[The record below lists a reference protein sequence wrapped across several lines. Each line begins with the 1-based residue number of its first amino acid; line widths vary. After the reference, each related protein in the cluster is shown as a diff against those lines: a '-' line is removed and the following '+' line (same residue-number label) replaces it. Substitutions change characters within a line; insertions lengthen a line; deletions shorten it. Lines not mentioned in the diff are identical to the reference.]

1 MLTKYILLWFPMIII
16 AILNGALRQGIYV
29 NFLDNLEAH
38 QLSVVSGILFFAIYI
53 WIITR
58 KWKIKSSKE
67 SIQIGLIWL
76 LMTIVFEFLF
86 GHFVMGHSWEK
97 LFYDYNILEGRLWMI
112 VLIWI
117 TISPFIFYRMHLKRQ
132 NKS

>member
-1 MLTKYILLWFPMIII
+1 MLTKYILLWFPMIVI

-29 NFLDNLEAH
+29 TFLDNLAAH

-97 LFYDYNILEGRLWMI
+97 LFYDYNILEGRLWMV